1 LERVVAISRQDRLS
15 PPIMHAF
22 RTAFEKR
29 DSKVTKDERQQGERV
44 IASRRTTARAP
55 ISENELR
62 DMVRTDLASLL
73 NTTHLESAEDLST
86 VPHVRKS
93 ILNYGFPDLASRTVE
108 ENSINDIAKDVE
120 AVLADFEPRLKRGSI
135 RAKRDSSIPS
145 EEMRA
150 NFVVSAELR
159 THPVNLRVE
168 FVAEVELDSG
178 KVKIDRL

>member
-1 LERVVAISRQDRLS
+1 MATSRQDRLS
-15 PPIMHAF
+15 PPLMHAF

-29 DSKVTKDERQQGERV
+29 DSKIVKNERQQGERV
-44 IASRRTTARAP
+44 IASRRTVARES
-55 ISENELR
+55 ISEPELR
-62 DMVRTDLASLL
+62 DMVRADLTALL
-73 NTTHLESAEDLST
+73 NTTRLESAEDLSA

-93 ILNYGFPDLASRTVE
+93 ILNFGFPDLASRTVE
-108 ENSINDIAKDVE
+108 ESSITDIAKDVE
-120 AVLADFEPRLKRGSI
+120 AVLADYEPRLKRGSV
-135 RAKRDSSIPS
+135 RAKRDPSAPS

-150 NFVVSAELR
+150 RFVVTAELR